1 MLLNTC
7 FFSPLWLRANARR
20 SCHWWPSFR
29 GKKNWKQ
36 KTCSTG
42 GKGSLTSDTRD
53 DFDLVINRHQ
63 HTQVHPPISPNNQL
77 PPPPPPT
84 FTEQVTIFY
93 LYVKVPDMGRWCN
106 RHLKINQLY
115 VQTRE
120 PWDAPP
126 GDKDPQEYRPLYFMS
141 RQVHNITSDTPHA
154 LYPFSLNLAIY
165 IYMTLFSLYSM
176 PF

>member
-77 PPPPPPT
+77 PPTPPHFYRTGNHFFTFMLRSPT
-84 FTEQVTIFY
+84 WAAGVTATSR
-93 LYVKVPDMGRWCN
+93 L
-106 RHLKINQLY
+106 
-115 VQTRE
+115 TS
-120 PWDAPP
+120 
-126 GDKDPQEYRPLYFMS
+126 FMS
-141 RQVHNITSDTPHA
+141 KHVNPGMLPPVTRTHKNIDLSI
-154 LYPFSLNLAIY
+154 SCRGKCI
-165 IYMTLFSLYSM
+165 I
-176 PF
+176 

>member
-1 MLLNTC
+1 MTLTW
-7 FFSPLWLRANARR
+7 SSTVTSIPRYTPLFLQITNY
-20 SCHWWPSFR
+20 
-29 GKKNWKQ
+29 
-36 KTCSTG
+36 
-42 GKGSLTSDTRD
+42 
-53 DFDLVINRHQ
+53 
-63 HTQVHPPISPNNQL
+63 
-77 PPPPPPT
+77 PPPPPT

-165 IYMTLFSLYSM
+165 IYMTLFFTL
-176 PF
+176 FHALLDNLIT